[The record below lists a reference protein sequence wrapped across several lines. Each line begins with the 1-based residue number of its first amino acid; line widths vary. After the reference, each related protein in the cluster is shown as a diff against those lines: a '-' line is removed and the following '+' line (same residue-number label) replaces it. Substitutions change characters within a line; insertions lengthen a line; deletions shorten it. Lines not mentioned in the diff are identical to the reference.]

1 MGRGR
6 GEGECELEKT
16 MLTPLL
22 LKDSCITSVCTIMF
36 SDKSPSYDP
45 SHIGMNRKSQRGSNG
60 GGGGGG
66 WGDGGGEAGRFVVL
80 ATTRKRCLEYSTFC
94 ETLY

>member
-22 LKDSCITSVCTIMF
+22 LKDSCITSVCTMMF

-60 GGGGGG
+60 GGGRGAWGLGG
-66 WGDGGGEAGRFVVL
+66 WWRGSWTIRRLGNNSKEV
-80 ATTRKRCLEYSTFC
+80 S
-94 ETLY
+94 